1 MIKLSQL
8 VYLDTGSVEMLPMM
22 YMALIDDEGDKKAF
36 EKLYYENRIL
46 LFSIAMKIINNN
58 ALAEEAVSDAFLSI
72 AKNFQTVNILNAHKK
87 HKYLIIT
94 IRNAANMILR
104 KEKNDLDNLPL
115 DETIVSDDD
124 IANVDLQIL
133 KKCMH
138 DLNQTDK
145 EIIYLYYSLGM
156 DHKQISDTLG
166 ISQAASRKRLQ
177 KAKQALKKLLEE
189 EGYNG

>member
-1 MIKLSQL
+1 
-8 VYLDTGSVEMLPMM
+8 MLPMV
-22 YMALIDDEGDKKAF
+22 YMALIDDEEDKKAF
-36 EKLYYENRIL
+36 DKIYYENRIL
-46 LFSIAMKIINNN
+46 LYSIAMKILGNN

-124 IANVDLQIL
+124 IASVDLQIL

-177 KAKQALKKLLEE
+177 KAKQSLKKLLKE

>member
-1 MIKLSQL
+1 MIP
-8 VYLDTGSVEMLPMM
+8 ML
-22 YMALIDDEGDKKAF
+22 YMALIDDENDKKVF

-46 LFSIAMKIINNN
+46 LYSIAMKIINNN

-94 IRNAANMILR
+94 IRNASNMILR

-115 DETIVSDDD
+115 DATIITDDD

-133 KKCMH
+133 KKCMRN
-138 DLNQTDK
+138 LNQTDK

-156 DHKQISDTLG
+156 DHKQISDTLC

-177 KAKQALKKLLEE
+177 KAKQTLKRLLEE
-189 EGYNG
+189 EGYSG

>member
-1 MIKLSQL
+1 
-8 VYLDTGSVEMLPMM
+8 MLQMV
-22 YMALIDDEGDKKAF
+22 YMALIDDEEYKKAF
-36 EKLYYENRIL
+36 EKLYNDNKIL
-46 LFSIAMKIINNN
+46 AYSIAMKILGNN

-72 AKNFQTVNILNAHKK
+72 AKNFQTVNSLDTHKK
-87 HKYLIIT
+87 NKYIIIT
-94 IRNAANMILR
+94 IRNASNMVLR
-104 KEKNDLDNLPL
+104 KEKNDIDNLPL

-124 IANVDLQIL
+124 FANVDLQIL
-133 KKCMH
+133 KKCLH
-138 DLNQTDK
+138 GLNQTDK

-177 KAKQALKKLLEE
+177 RAKQTLKRPLED